1 MSLDINWSLLSA
13 PDGSSN
19 GNGNVNAEAGPSKL
33 SPSLTATGNHVNDDP
48 MHPSAET
55 LTNHLISVLNT
66 QLASTNRP
74 SFIGPIEITNFDF
87 GSTAPEVEIKDIRDV
102 WRAFDEDDDDD
113 DDEDEEDGDGRY
125 EGEEEVLRDDSEHE
139 RDGQGYGYDSRR
151 ASGRSS
157 ELYQQHQQYP
167 QHMGNGHSHSIIS
180 PIDESSRLPSADWDD
195 TASVFS
201 SNRRQSVLAVG
212 LGARGLGGLG
222 SPGLGYSHS
231 QANGHGPGPLP
242 SGSGLFSPGLGG
254 VGLGAASVFSHPLSP
269 GGPGSIRYHPPPTQ
283 HTYLSHPPS
292 PARTPQIRPPTKTK
306 TQSSSGSS
314 SIPSLQL
321 HLNLTHTSNLTLT
334 LLTSLIVNYPSSIF
348 MSLPLK
354 LSITGLRLAADLI
367 VAFDGER
374 KRIHLTILDEDH
386 ESNGLGGHAST
397 PVGQR
402 LLPEMRIDSEIG
414 HSDAHVLRNVG
425 KVERFIAD
433 VVRKTLVD
441 ELVFPN
447 FHTIAL

>member
-1 MSLDINWSLLSA
+1 MSLDINWSLLTV
-13 PDGSSN
+13 PD
-19 GNGNVNAEAGPSKL
+19 AEAGPST
-33 SPSLTATGNHVNDDP
+33 PSALPKSNFETEDP
-48 MHPSAET
+48 SRPSAET

-66 QLASTNRP
+66 QLASTKRP

-102 WRAFDEDDDDD
+102 WRAFDEDDDD
-113 DDEDEEDGDGRY
+113 EEEDG
-125 EGEEEVLRDDSEHE
+125 EGGYDEEEILRDESEHG
-139 RDGQGYGYDSRR
+139 RDGQGYGYGYDSWR

-157 ELYQQHQQYP
+157 ELYQQQ
-167 QHMGNGHSHSIIS
+167 MGTGLVHSMVS
-180 PIDESSRLPSADWDD
+180 PIDESSRIPSADWDD

-201 SNRRQSVLAVG
+201 DRRQSVHAVG

-231 QANGHGPGPLP
+231 HSHTNGHGHGHGPGHHPTA
-242 SGSGLFSPGLGG
+242 SGLFSPGLGG

-292 PARTPQIRPPTKTK
+292 PARPPQIRPPTKINKQTS
-306 TQSSSGSS
+306 TSASS

-321 HLNLTHTSNLTLT
+321 HLNLTHTSDLTLT

-354 LSITGLRLAADLI
+354 LSITGLQLAADLI

-374 KRIHLTILDEDH
+374 KRIHLTILDDDH
-386 ESNGLGGHAST
+386 EPNGHGFHTST
-397 PVGQR
+397 TVGQR

>member
-1 MSLDINWSLLSA
+1 MSLDINWSLLST
-13 PDGSSN
+13 P
-19 GNGNVNAEAGPSKL
+19 NAEAGPSK
-33 SPSLTATGNHVNDDP
+33 PPTASYREPNDP
-48 MHPSAET
+48 LHPSAET

-66 QLASTNRP
+66 QLASTKRP
-74 SFIGPIEITNFDF
+74 SFIGTIEITQFDF

-102 WRAFDEDDDDD
+102 WRAFDEDD
-113 DDEDEEDGDGRY
+113 
-125 EGEEEVLRDDSEHE
+125 EEEAEGFEEEEILRDDRGDYEH
-139 RDGQGYGYDSRR
+139 DGQQYGYDSRR

-157 ELYQQHQQYP
+157 EVFHPHHQQYQQQP
-167 QHMGNGHSHSIIS
+167 HMGNGHRNRIGDGQSIV
-180 PIDESSRLPSADWDD
+180 PLMDGPNVDWDD

-201 SNRRQSVLAVG
+201 SNRRQSIHAVG
-212 LGARGLGGLG
+212 LGARGLGGLKDLGLG
-222 SPGLGYSHS
+222 SPGGAVGGGY
-231 QANGHGPGPLP
+231 GHPN
-242 SGSGLFSPGLGG
+242 GLFSPGLGG

-269 GGPGSIRYHPPPTQ
+269 RGNGPGSIRYQPPPTQ
-283 HTYLSHPPS
+283 HTHISHPPS
-292 PARTPQIRPPTKTK
+292 PARPPQIRPSANTTSPNST
-306 TQSSSGSS
+306 SSQSS

-321 HLNLTHTSNLTLT
+321 HLSLTHTSDLTLT
-334 LLTSLIVNYPSSIF
+334 LLTSLIVNYPSSVF

-354 LSITGLRLAADLI
+354 LSITGLQLAADLI
-367 VAFDGER
+367 VAFDGEK
-374 KRIHLTILDEDH
+374 KRIHLTIIDDDY
-386 ESNGLGGHAST
+386 ESNAHSHGHPHGGHGVL